1 MQGKW
6 EIKFL
11 LLDQRAES
19 KDEER
24 NRQTR
29 EEVVV
34 FSVDKGNNPDQVS
47 IPREQACILPCIII
61 LCFSSLFFG
70 WNVSFLDV
78 ETHIHKRVPPQMP
91 KPVSNTFGVDTRKA
105 LDVVQSK
112 NIY

>member
-11 LLDQRAES
+11 LLDRRAEN

-47 IPREQACILPCIII
+47 IPREHFISHDEDGLHTSSPACTVCPCECFLTAVMILFPSIHW
-61 LCFSSLFFG
+61 SH
-70 WNVSFLDV
+70 FL
-78 ETHIHKRVPPQMP
+78 I
-91 KPVSNTFGVDTRKA
+91 S
-105 LDVVQSK
+105 
-112 NIY
+112 

>member
-11 LLDQRAES
+11 LLDRRAES

-24 NRQTR
+24 NRHTR

-47 IPREQACILPCIII
+47 IPHEYFISHDEDGLHTSSPACTVCPCECFLTAVMILFP
-61 LCFSSLFFG
+61 S
-70 WNVSFLDV
+70 
-78 ETHIHKRVPPQMP
+78 IH
-91 KPVSNTFGVDTRKA
+91 
-105 LDVVQSK
+105 
-112 NIY
+112 

>member
-11 LLDQRAES
+11 LLDRRAEN

-47 IPREQACILPCIII
+47 IPREHFISHDEDGLHTSSPACTVCPCECFLTAVMILFPSIRW
-61 LCFSSLFFG
+61 SH
-70 WNVSFLDV
+70 FL
-78 ETHIHKRVPPQMP
+78 I
-91 KPVSNTFGVDTRKA
+91 S
-105 LDVVQSK
+105 
-112 NIY
+112 

>member
-47 IPREQACILPCIII
+47 IPREHFISHDEDGLHTSSPACAVCPCECFLTAVMILFPSIHW
-61 LCFSSLFFG
+61 SH
-70 WNVSFLDV
+70 FL
-78 ETHIHKRVPPQMP
+78 I
-91 KPVSNTFGVDTRKA
+91 S
-105 LDVVQSK
+105 
-112 NIY
+112 

>member
-47 IPREQACILPCIII
+47 ISREHFISHDEDGLHTSSPACTVCPCECFLTAVMILFPSIHW
-61 LCFSSLFFG
+61 SH
-70 WNVSFLDV
+70 FL
-78 ETHIHKRVPPQMP
+78 I
-91 KPVSNTFGVDTRKA
+91 S
-105 LDVVQSK
+105 
-112 NIY
+112 